1 MRRMMLLLGGI
12 AGAAL
17 LVTQAQAHPHGGGPP
32 PMGDG
37 AIRAVMAMLHDGD
50 LSDAQHDQ
58 VRDRLKTE
66 RAAADTTF
74 EALHDANEQLA
85 AQLLGSTP
93 PDEAALRASID
104 KIAGL
109 RATLLDQQV
118 ATALAVRGMLSADQ
132 LAAAAAAP
140 PPADHPCDHHPPTP

>member
-1 MRRMMLLLGGI
+1 MMVLGGI

-17 LVTQAQAHPHGGGPP
+17 LVAQAQAHPRGGPP

-37 AIRAVMAMLHDGD
+37 AIRAVMAMLHSGE
-50 LSDAQHDQ
+50 LSDPQHDA
-58 VRDRLKTE
+58 VKDRLKTE
-66 RAAADTTF
+66 RDAAETTF
-74 EALHDANEQLA
+74 DALKDANEQLS
-85 AQLLGSTP
+85 AQILGISP
-93 PDEAALRASID
+93 AVEATLRASLD
-104 KIAGL
+104 KIASL

-140 PPADHPCDHHPPTP
+140 PPERPCDHHPQTP